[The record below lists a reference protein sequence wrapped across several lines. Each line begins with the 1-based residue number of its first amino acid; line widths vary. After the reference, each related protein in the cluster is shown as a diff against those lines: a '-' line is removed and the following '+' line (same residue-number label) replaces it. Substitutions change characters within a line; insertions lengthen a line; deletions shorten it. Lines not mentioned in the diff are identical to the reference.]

1 MSQSK
6 AATGLPGRY
15 AIALYDLADRDKA
28 LDAVKSDLETLR
40 QAIADSDDLRGVL
53 RSPVISRADQQKA
66 MMAVLDRLGAGVLT
80 KNTVGVL
87 CQNRRL
93 FVLPKVIDGFLA
105 ILSERRGEVTAEVTS
120 AVALKADQVAAVTA
134 ALKDEVGAS
143 VNVNLKIDP
152 AVIGGLVVKVGSR
165 VFDASLRTKLAKLEL
180 AMKGVA

>member
-15 AIALYDLADRDKA
+15 AIALYDLADQDKA
-28 LDAVKSDLETLR
+28 LDAVKGDLETLR
-40 QAIADSDDLRGVL
+40 HAIAESGDLRNVL

-66 MMAVLDRLGAGVLT
+66 MLAVLDRLGAGVLT
-80 KNTVGVL
+80 KNTIGVL

-93 FVLPKVIDGFLA
+93 SMLPKVIDGFLA

-120 AVALKADQVAAVTA
+120 AVALKADQVSAVTA

-143 VNVNLKIDP
+143 VNVNLKVDP

-165 VFDASLRTKLAKLEL
+165 VFDASLRTKLATLEL
-180 AMKGVA
+180 TMKGVA